1 MGSTVN
7 KRKNRDII
15 DFTSAARDDADLA
28 HLGIFKGVI
37 EGYGISGSPD
47 LQTRGH

>member
-15 DFTSAARDDADLA
+15 DFTSAARDDAGLA
-28 HLGIFKGVI
+28 HSGIFKGVM

-47 LQTRGH
+47 LQTCGH

>member
-7 KRKNRDII
+7 KRKNRVII
-15 DFTSAARDDADLA
+15 DFTSAARDDAGLA